1 MALIT
6 FSLYYFVDNFMNS
19 IAAKMNANLPRFSL
33 NAHLQMFAVNFVIK
47 IAWVDNFFPLY

>member
-33 NAHLQMFAVNFVIK
+33 NAHLQMFAVNFVIQ
-47 IAWVDNFFPLY
+47 IAWVDNFFLLY